1 MTKFSEKR
9 GWGTA
14 VAAALFI
21 FCLASDHIMMP
32 LATSSVV
39 QDLNTNMR
47 MVQIAIVLAS
57 LVAAPLY
64 ISGNKL
70 GEIHGKRKM
79 FLVGVILFVI
89 GPISA
94 ILTPNVLGLVVG
106 WSVTKAL
113 GMVLA
118 VPASIG
124 LLAATYQDEE
134 QRKQAFT
141 IYGFGGFAA
150 TLAGPLLMGIS
161 TQIAS
166 WRLPYGFLVLIIL
179 LTLLLT
185 NRSMQETEKQSGTII
200 DWGGTILIFLAVA
213 SFLFGAILL
222 AVPFAISLLLAFVLF
237 GMGMVITAVLWFRLR
252 KIEAAGGQPLF
263 SVKLFKN
270 RTYLFASAT
279 LLLSVTLAGAI
290 PFIIP
295 VFVEQALRFNTMQG
309 ALILFT
315 YAIGSVIFGYVS
327 GHLLRWM
334 TSRRSVQLF
343 LVILIVGLLWLAAVT
358 SLQMTLSA
366 FLLPML
372 LIGAGFGVVGA
383 QLPTMQMANLE
394 SGQQDDAHG
403 VAEFGQELGVGLGT
417 AVIGSIMFNMAISRF
432 LAGVNGWSGNL
443 AQISQ
448 DAFVAGFQMAIF
460 VLAGIVLLALLL
472 FSLIPDVSSPRQ

>member
-1 MTKFSEKR
+1 MCETSEKAN
-9 GWGTA
+9 WGTA

-47 MVQIAIVLAS
+47 MVQIAIVLVS

-79 FLVGVILFVI
+79 FLVGVILFVV

-94 ILTPNVLGLVVG
+94 ILTPNVLGLVIG

-150 TLAGPLLMGIS
+150 ALAGPLLMGIS

-185 NRSMQETEKQSGTII
+185 NRSMQETEKQSGTKI
-200 DWGGTILIFLAVA
+200 DWGGTILMFFAVA

-237 GMGMVITAVLWFRLR
+237 GMGMVITAVLWSRLR

-270 RTYLFASAT
+270 RTYFFASAA

-295 VFVEQALRFNTMQG
+295 VFVEQALRFDTMQG

-315 YAIGSVIFGYVS
+315 YSIGSVLFGYSS
-327 GHLLRWM
+327 GYLLQWIS
-334 TSRRSVQLF
+334 SRRSVQLF
-343 LVILIVGLLWLAAVT
+343 LVILIVGLVWLAAVT
-358 SLQMTLSA
+358 SLQMTLST
-366 FLLPML
+366 FLLPMF

-383 QLPTMQMANLE
+383 QLPTIQMANLE
-394 SGQQDDAHG
+394 SSQQDDADG

-417 AVIGSIMFNMAISRF
+417 AVMGSIMFNVAISRF
-432 LAGVNGWSGNL
+432 VDNFDGWSGNL

-448 DAFVAGFQMAIF
+448 EAFVAGFQTAVG
-460 VLAGIVLLALLL
+460 VLALFVFFALLCS
-472 FSLIPDVSSPRQ
+472 FFIPEELNA